1 VHGEH
6 RGNRTPAAE
15 ANFAADPE
23 AAQAVLCAGFRSLVL
38 ADLGATHQ
46 TDMDVLRRACVEE
59 LPESGVARLVY
70 DVAQAFIDCY
80 VRTFKQTHAPAHD
93 VVAVMYLV
101 RPGLFTRRPARVEVE
116 LQGSL
121 TRGASVADWKGRW
134 GRPLNCEVL
143 MTVETKPFVS
153 EFVAAMR
160 RLPRTAPA
168 LPS

>member
-93 VVAVMYLV
+93 VAPEL
-101 RPGLFTRRPARVEVE
+101 AR
-116 LQGSL
+116 S
-121 TRGASVADWKGRW
+121 GRD
-134 GRPLNCEVL
+134 LL
-143 MTVETKPFVS
+143 
-153 EFVAAMR
+153 
-160 RLPRTAPA
+160 
-168 LPS
+168 